1 MVPALKHGNK
11 TSDVNATVQYRILT
25 GGNMSIGGG
34 TAQASSGSSSSSSG
48 PTPSK
53 ITLTFVSPDSEMRD
67 GDYFYVAPGQ
77 SYRTQSYNEPPYSFS
92 GTDPY
97 CDTNKPVYVA
107 SGWDGT
113 LCFYYCPD
121 GSVCPNSD
129 WIYTYHDGSH
139 TSVPA
144 ILSCPSGD
152 PPYDVDPSGCT
163 NPLPYGI
170 SAISTTY
177 GGSTTS
183 GGSDSGRMRQ
193 LTTMAS
199 ATKEVASA
207 SWSSALDSSA
217 DAAVADAD
225 GWVALSTPM
234 TLDFEVPHESTGKNE
249 GSSALVLASISR
261 MMVIPP

>member
-1 MVPALKHGNK
+1 
-11 TSDVNATVQYRILT
+11 
-25 GGNMSIGGG
+25 MSIGGG

-53 ITLTFVSPDSEMRD
+53 ITLTFVSPDSQMRD

-77 SYRTQSYNEPPYSFS
+77 SYRTQSYNEQPYS
-92 GTDPY
+92 GTYPY

-207 SWSSALDSSA
+207 NWSSALDSSA

>member
-1 MVPALKHGNK
+1 
-11 TSDVNATVQYRILT
+11 
-25 GGNMSIGGG
+25 MSIGGG

-77 SYRTQSYNEPPYSFS
+77 SYRTQSYNEPPYSGS
-92 GTDPY
+92 NPN
-97 CDTNKPVYVA
+97 CDTTKPVYVA
-107 SGWDGT
+107 SEWDGT
-113 LCFYYCPD
+113 LCYSPD
-121 GSVCPNSD
+121 GSLADSPGLWV
-129 WIYTYHDGSH
+129 YTYHHGSH
-139 TSVPA
+139 TSVPEG
-144 ILSCPSGD
+144 LFCPSVD
-152 PPYDVDPSGCT
+152 PPYDVDWSGCAPT
-163 NPLPYGI
+163 AGI

-177 GGSTTS
+177 